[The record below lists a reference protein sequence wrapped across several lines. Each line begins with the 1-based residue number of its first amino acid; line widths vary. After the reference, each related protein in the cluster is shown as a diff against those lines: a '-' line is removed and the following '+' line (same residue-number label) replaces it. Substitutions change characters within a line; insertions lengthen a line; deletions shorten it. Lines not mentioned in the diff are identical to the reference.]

1 MVRFL
6 NRSHRREPIA
16 RTTSD
21 FKRDEISCSIQ
32 QYPTVDF
39 LLSSHYVSSWK
50 CTNPVVRDLLLVTPG
65 NVKVHLSITSR
76 ITEFQFI
83 VY

>member
-1 MVRFL
+1 MRLNQIVR
-6 NRSHRREPIA
+6 I
-16 RTTSD
+16 TSD
-21 FKRDEISCSIQ
+21 FKGGLVRCSIR
-32 QYPTVDF
+32 QYPTGDF

-50 CTNPVVRDLLLVTPG
+50 STSPVVRDLLLVTPE